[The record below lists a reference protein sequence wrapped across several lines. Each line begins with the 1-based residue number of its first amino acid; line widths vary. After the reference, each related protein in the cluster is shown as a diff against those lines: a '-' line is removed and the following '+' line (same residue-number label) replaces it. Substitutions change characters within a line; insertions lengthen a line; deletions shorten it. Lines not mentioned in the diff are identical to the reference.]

1 MRDLKIKT
9 PESMKEYNEV
19 FLDRIHNAKLLF
31 NSLPHAL
38 SKSGASDVCLKVGG
52 EFRTVYDEAM
62 RQLRIIGWGQEMKQ
76 TIQDALVVY
85 RQYLLDKLYAS
96 PGAAKGKAAG
106 DGKFQELVALIDQ
119 KDRSNNFTAW
129 AEWDSVNAM
138 VNQVYGINI
147 GDALEA
153 WEKQN
158 TPQETAEWVETEE
171 NDYVPH
177 CSACGGAADIDGY
190 EATVRGKIRYVS
202 AEKCPTCGRRMT
214 NAN

>member
-31 NSLPHAL
+31 NTLPHAL

-62 RQLRIIGWGQEMKQ
+62 RQLGIIGWGPEMKQ

-85 RQYLLDKLYAS
+85 RQYLLDSLENKL
-96 PGAAKGKAAG
+96 
-106 DGKFQELVALIDQ
+106 E
-119 KDRSNNFTAW
+119 
-129 AEWDSVNAM
+129 
-138 VNQVYGINI
+138 
-147 GDALEA
+147 
-153 WEKQN
+153 
-158 TPQETAEWVETEE
+158 ETAEWETTEE

-190 EATVRGKIRYVS
+190 EATVRGKIRYVQ
-202 AEKCPTCGRRMT
+202 AEKCPSCGRVMT
-214 NAN
+214 NAC